1 MNEIKTVKDFISKFY
16 DISCSIDAGN
26 YTLDEF
32 YDEFPKETH
41 EILLKIISEKDNG
54 GKI

>member
-1 MNEIKTVKDFISKFY
+1 MKDPNQEKALKEFFSHFY
-16 DISCSIDAGN
+16 DVCSCIDAGN

-41 EILLKIISEKDNG
+41 ELLSEYCNFTKKG
-54 GKI
+54 